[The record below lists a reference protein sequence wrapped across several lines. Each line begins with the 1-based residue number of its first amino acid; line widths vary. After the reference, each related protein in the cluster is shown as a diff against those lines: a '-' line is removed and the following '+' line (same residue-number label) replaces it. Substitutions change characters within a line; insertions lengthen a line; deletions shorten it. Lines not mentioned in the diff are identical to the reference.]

1 VALSAA
7 IQSTQQAGSLTE
19 RHYTRPGQRIGTIR
33 QRHDPLLDTVR
44 ASLAGQIRPSITPG
58 PPNDEEPAVTATAQR
73 TYRSTPNPLHAT
85 LLAGT
90 VPLFLGAMLSDIA
103 YFRSYQI
110 QWSNF
115 ASWLIAGGLVFC
127 GLALL
132 FALVNLIRA
141 EQKNGRPMVY
151 FLLLLATW
159 VLGFINAFEHAKD
172 AWAAMPAGL
181 VLSVIVA
188 LLACV
193 ATAIGLTNLRAGG
206 EA

>member
-1 VALSAA
+1 M
-7 IQSTQQAGSLTE
+7 
-19 RHYTRPGQRIGTIR
+19 
-33 QRHDPLLDTVR
+33 
-44 ASLAGQIRPSITPG
+44 
-58 PPNDEEPAVTATAQR
+58 TATTQR

-90 VPLFLGAMLSDIA
+90 VPLFLGALLSDIA
-103 YFRSYQI
+103 YLRSYQI

-141 EQKNGRPMVY
+141 HHRKGRPLIY

-159 VLGFINAFEHAKD
+159 VLGFINALEHAKD

-181 VLSVIVA
+181 ILSVIVT
-188 LLACV
+188 LLACI
-193 ATAIGLTNLRAGG
+193 ATWIGLTNLRDGG
-206 EA
+206 AR